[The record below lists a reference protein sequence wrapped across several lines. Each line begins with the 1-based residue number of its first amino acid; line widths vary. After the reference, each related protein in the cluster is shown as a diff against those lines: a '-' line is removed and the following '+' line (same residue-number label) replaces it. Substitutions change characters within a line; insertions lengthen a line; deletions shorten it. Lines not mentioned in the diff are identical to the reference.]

1 MVKTHDPFMSRCL
14 MKRVALSLWFGGLLL
29 VSVALQAQEVQ
40 FPVRHSRLLRNRTGE
55 LIFGETG
62 IEYRTKKKG
71 DARTWKYEDI
81 QQLGLLSP
89 KELTILTYE
98 DSKWKLRKDLFYRFK
113 ITAGEITP
121 ALWTQL
127 QSKLKRP
134 VVSAL
139 IPPDIAA
146 KFTIPVK
153 HLRGFGGTQGT
164 LEIGDEYIIY
174 KTAAKKDSR
183 IWRYQDISSIGTTG
197 PYEMRLTSMDRA
209 EDESGGDRNF
219 VFSLKERLV
228 PEAYDFIWWKI
239 NGPQISSF
247 PRK

>member
-1 MVKTHDPFMSRCL
+1 
-14 MKRVALSLWFGGLLL
+14 MKRVVLSLWLGGILL
-29 VSVALQAQEVQ
+29 VSSALQAQEAR
-40 FPVRHSRLLRNRTGE
+40 FPVRHDRMLRDGTGE

-62 IEYRTKKKG
+62 LEYRTKDNG

-98 DSKWKLRKDLFYRFK
+98 DSKWKLGKDLFYRFK
-113 ITAGEITP
+113 ITSGEMTP

-127 QSKLKRP
+127 QAKLKRP

-139 IPPDIAA
+139 IPADIVV

-153 HLRGFGGTQGT
+153 HLRGFSGTQGM
-164 LEIGDEYIIY
+164 LEIGDEYILY
-174 KTAAKKDSR
+174 KTAVPKDSR
-183 IWRYQDISSIGTTG
+183 IWRYRDLSSVGTTG
-197 PYEMRLTSMDRA
+197 PYQMRLTSIDRA
-209 EDESGGDRNF
+209 ENESGGERNF
-219 VFSLKERLV
+219 VFSLKERLS

-247 PRK
+247 TRK

>member
-1 MVKTHDPFMSRCL
+1 

-29 VSVALQAQEVQ
+29 VGCALQAQEVQ
-40 FPVRHSRLLRNRTGE
+40 FPVRRHRLLGDRTGE
-55 LIFGETG
+55 LILGETG
-62 IEYRTKKKG
+62 IEYRTKDKG
-71 DARTWKYEDI
+71 DGRTWKYEDI

-89 KELTILTYE
+89 KELTVITYE
-98 DSKWKLRKDLFYRFK
+98 DSKWKLGKDLFYRFT

-127 QSKLKRP
+127 QAKLKRP
-134 VVSAL
+134 VVSAI
-139 IPPDIAA
+139 IPPSITP

-153 HLRGFGGTQGT
+153 HLRGFSGTQGM
-164 LEIGDEYIIY
+164 LEIGDEHIIY
-174 KTAAKKDSR
+174 KTAVPKDSR
-183 IWRYQDISSIGTTG
+183 IWRYRDISSIGTTG
-197 PYEMRLTSMDRA
+197 PYRLRLTSMDRA
-209 EDESGGDRNF
+209 ENESGGERNF

-247 PRK
+247 TRK

>member
-1 MVKTHDPFMSRCL
+1 
-14 MKRVALSLWFGGLLL
+14 MKRVGLSLWLGGLLL
-29 VSVALQAQEVQ
+29 VCSTLQAQEVR
-40 FPVRHSRLLRNRTGE
+40 FPVRHDRLLRDRTGE

-62 IEYRTKKKG
+62 IEYRTKDKG

-98 DSKWKLRKDLFYRFK
+98 DSKWKLGKDLFYRFE
-113 ITAGEITP
+113 ITSGEITP

-127 QSKLKRP
+127 QAKLKRP

-139 IPPDIAA
+139 IPPDIAP

-164 LEIGDEYIIY
+164 LEIGDQYVIY
-174 KTAAKKDSR
+174 KTDAPKDSR
-183 IWRYQDISSIGTTG
+183 IWRYQDISSVGTTG
-197 PYEMRLTSMDRA
+197 PYQLRLTSMDRA
-209 EDESGGDRNF
+209 ENESGGERNF
-219 VFSLKERLV
+219 VFSLKERLA

-239 NGPQISSF
+239 NGSQISSF
-247 PRK
+247 SKK

>member
-1 MVKTHDPFMSRCL
+1 
-14 MKRVALSLWFGGLLL
+14 MKRVALILWLGGLLL
-29 VSVALQAQEVQ
+29 VSSALQAQEVR
-40 FPVRHSRLLRNRTGE
+40 FPVRHDRLLRDRTGE

-62 IEYRTKKKG
+62 IEYRTKDKG

-89 KELTILTYE
+89 KEVTVITYE
-98 DSKWKLRKDLFYRFK
+98 DSKWKLGKDLFYRFT
-113 ITAGEITP
+113 ITTGEITP

-127 QSKLKRP
+127 QAKLKRP

-139 IPPDIAA
+139 IPTDIAP

-153 HLRGFGGTQGT
+153 HLRGFGGTQGM

-174 KTAAKKDSR
+174 KTAVPKDSR
-183 IWRYQDISSIGTTG
+183 IWRYQDISSVGTTG
-197 PYEMRLTSMDRA
+197 PYQMRLTSMDRA
-209 EDESGGDRNF
+209 ENEFGGERNF
-219 VFSLKERLV
+219 VFSLKQRLA
-228 PEAYDFIWWKI
+228 PEAYDFIWWKL
-239 NGPQISSF
+239 NGSQISSF

>member
-1 MVKTHDPFMSRCL
+1 
-14 MKRVALSLWFGGLLL
+14 MKRIALSLWLVGLLF
-29 VSVALQAQEVQ
+29 VSSALQAQEVR
-40 FPVRHSRLLRNRTGE
+40 FPVQHGRLLRDRTGD
-55 LIFGETG
+55 LIFSETG
-62 IEYRTKKKG
+62 VEYRTTAKG
-71 DARTWKYEDI
+71 DSRAWKYEDI

-89 KELTILTYE
+89 KELTIISYE
-98 DSKWKLRKDLFYRFK
+98 DSKWKLGKDLFYRFT

-127 QSKLKRP
+127 QAKLKRP
-134 VVSAL
+134 VVSAV
-139 IPPDIAA
+139 IPLGIAP

-153 HLRGFGGTQGT
+153 HLRGFSGTQGM

-174 KTAAKKDSR
+174 KTAVPKDSR
-183 IWRYQDISSIGTTG
+183 IWRYEDISSVGTTG
-197 PYEMRLTSMDRA
+197 PYQVRLTSMDRA
-209 EDESGGDRNF
+209 ENESGGERNF
-219 VFSLKERLV
+219 VFSLKERLA

>member
-1 MVKTHDPFMSRCL
+1 

-29 VSVALQAQEVQ
+29 LSSALQAQEVR
-40 FPVRHSRLLRNRTGE
+40 FPVRHDRLLRDRIGE

-62 IEYRTKKKG
+62 IEYRAKNKG
-71 DARTWKYEDI
+71 DARIWKYEDI

-89 KELTILTYE
+89 TELTIISYE
-98 DSKWKLRKDLFYRFK
+98 DSKWKLGKDLFYRFT
-113 ITAGEITP
+113 ITKGEMTS
-121 ALWTQL
+121 ALWKQL
-127 QSKLKRP
+127 QAKLTRP

-139 IPPDIAA
+139 FPQDIVA

-153 HLRGFGGTQGT
+153 HLRGFSGTQGM

-174 KTAAKKDSR
+174 KTAVPKDSR
-183 IWRYQDISSIGTTG
+183 IWHYRDISSVGTTG
-197 PYEMRLTSMDRA
+197 PFQMRLTSMDRA
-209 EDESGGDRNF
+209 ENESGGERNF
-219 VFSLKERLV
+219 VFSLKERLA

-247 PRK
+247 MGK